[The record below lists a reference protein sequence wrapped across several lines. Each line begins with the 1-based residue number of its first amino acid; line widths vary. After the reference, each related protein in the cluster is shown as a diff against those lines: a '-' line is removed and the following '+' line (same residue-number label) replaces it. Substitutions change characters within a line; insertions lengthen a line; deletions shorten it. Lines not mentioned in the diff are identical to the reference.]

1 MARLS
6 AAERNKLPKS
16 AFALPEKDGFPV
28 NDAAHAKAALSR
40 GKQFASPDEQ
50 KRIVAKVKSKFPSM
64 AVSMKPTR
72 PTVK

>member
-6 AAERNKLPKS
+6 AAERGKLPKS
-16 AFALPEKDGFPV
+16 AFALPEKDGYPT
-28 NDAAHAKAALSR
+28 DTKARAQNALAR

-50 KRIVAKVKSKFPSM
+50 KRIVAKVKSKFPNV
-64 AVSMKPTR
+64 AVSMKPTK